1 MILAEKIMK
10 LRKQQGWSQ
19 EELAVQLSVS
29 RQSVSKWES
38 GASIPDLDKILQLGE
53 LFGVSTDFLLKDD
66 REDFPTVN
74 IEEREGFAA
83 DAGNGEASRSS
94 MNYRV
99 EEPVCREVTVEE
111 ADTYMKLVEKT
122 AFHIAAAVSVCV
134 LSPVLLIVLAA
145 MAELGRIG
153 LSEDAAAGIGMI
165 VLLLLVAGAVVV
177 FVSDGMKLEKYSYM
191 EKEVLKLQYG
201 IAGIVEKKKEQF
213 TPQKTK
219 CITIGVL
226 LCILGIIPLLATG
239 IVTDSDFAAAMSVAV
254 LFIMVAIAVFLF
266 VSVGMIAG
274 SYDKLLEEGDYTR
287 EKKEQNRSNAPI
299 ATIYWC
305 LVLAGYLAAS
315 FVTNR
320 WDMTWIVWPVAGV
333 LYGALAGIMEI
344 VRRA

>member
-19 EELAVQLSVS
+19 EELAVQLRVS

-74 IEEREGFAA
+74 IEEHEGSATDAA
-83 DAGNGEASRSS
+83 DGEAWRSS
-94 MNYRV
+94 GRSWSA
-99 EEPVCREVTVEE
+99 EPEYREVTVEE
-111 ADTYMKLVEKT
+111 ADTYMKLVSEA
-122 AFHIAAAVSVCV
+122 AFRIAAAVSACV

-165 VLLLLVAGAVVV
+165 VLLLFVAGAVVV
-177 FVSDGMKLEKYSYM
+177 FINDGMKLEKYSYM
-191 EKEVLKLQYG
+191 EKEALRLQYG

-213 TPQKTK
+213 TPKKTN

-226 LCILGIIPLLATG
+226 LCILGVIPLFAAAV
-239 IVTDSDFAAAMSVAV
+239 VTDSDFAATMSVAV

-274 SYDKLLEEGDYTR
+274 SYDKLLEEGDYTK
-287 EKKEQNRSNAPI
+287 EKKEQNKNNAPI
-299 ATIYWC
+299 AAIYWC
-305 LVLAGYLAAS
+305 LVTAGYLAAS

-333 LYGALAGIMEI
+333 LYGALAGILEI
-344 VRRA
+344 RRRV